1 MLAVSSSCLVR
12 SKGTPMDTTA
22 CQTFRVTAA
31 LITSNGRIFIAQRPP
46 NKKFGLLWE
55 FPGGKVESGESL
67 QASLVREIGEELC
80 WKIRVGE
87 LFEHVH
93 FNLQDFSLDLF
104 AFWCTIEGGSLY
116 LREHVAYHW
125 ATPNELS
132 QFDFTLADRRLVA
145 SLEKT
150 PNIP

>member
-1 MLAVSSSCLVR
+1 
-12 SKGTPMDTTA
+12 MDTKDPG
-22 CQTFRVTAA
+22 TFKVTAA

-46 NKKFGLLWE
+46 DKKFGLRWE

-67 QASLVREIGEELC
+67 EASLVREIGEELC
-80 WKIRVGE
+80 WIIRVGK

-125 ATPNELS
+125 AAPKELG
-132 QFDFTLADRRLVA
+132 QFEFTLADQRLVA
-145 SLEKT
+145 SLERIST
-150 PNIP
+150 IP